1 MKTQVIFIEQ
11 VPHIK
16 VMCNSLIGYPECKM
30 GFPWLV
36 YIRENSKEVA
46 LVLFK
51 EIMENFNNSF
61 GSDTN
66 FMLRDGQGQKDKK
79 ESYTEEWL

>member
-1 MKTQVIFIEQ
+1 MVGLYQGKQQ
-11 VPHIK
+11 
-16 VMCNSLIGYPECKM
+16 G
-30 GFPWLV
+30 
-36 YIRENSKEVA
+36 VA

-66 FMLRDGQGQKDKK
+66 FMLRDGQGQEDKK